1 MGNCY
6 SCYSK
11 ELSNLQIN
19 NSKLQIDNLKIKNE
33 FEELKEKYS
42 KIQQNYLEENQIII
56 DDSNGTINAT
66 TLYFYYNDNRLRYS
80 KSDFVYIIEYPYN
93 FIIYPNGLH
102 NFYPSNNFIINIT
115 EDLMFDI
122 ELPINWVNE
131 CFEIYKLE
139 GKNNI
144 RKSILFEN
152 QGILNEKNKKL
163 FNINDTAVKLM
174 DNNKYNDALNLL
186 LDNYPR
192 IIPEHLKMKKHF
204 LYNITSCYSILKN
217 KEKTIE
223 YLEKLFEVD
232 NNIWVKIIM
241 NTDLD
246 EFKYTIEFVNLM
258 RKVIN
263 IKKVINKNYNLSIV
277 GYLENYIYN

>member
-1 MGNCY
+1 MGNCF
-6 SCYSK
+6 SCYNK
-11 ELSNLQIN
+11 ELSE
-19 NSKLQIDNLKIKNE
+19 LQIDNSKLENDNLKLKSE
-33 FEELKEKYS
+33 LEELKEKYS
-42 KIQQNYLEENQIII
+42 KIQQNYLEENPIIN
-56 DDSNGTINAT
+56 DDSKGTINAT
-66 TLYFYYNDNRLRYS
+66 TLYFNYKDNRLRYL
-80 KSDFVYIIEYPYN
+80 KSDFAYVIEYPYN
-93 FIIYPNGLH
+93 FIIYPNGLY
-102 NFYPSNNFIINIT
+102 NFYPINNFIINIT

-122 ELPINWVNE
+122 ELPVNWVNE

-139 GKNNI
+139 KKYNI

-152 QGILNEKNKKL
+152 QGILNEKNRKL

-186 LDNYPR
+186 LENYPR

-204 LYNITSCYSILKN
+204 LYNISSCYSILKN

-246 EFKYTIEFVNLM
+246 EFKYSDEFLNLL

-263 IKKVINKNYNLSIV
+263 LKKVINKNYNLTIMA
-277 GYLENYIYN
+277 YLENYIYT